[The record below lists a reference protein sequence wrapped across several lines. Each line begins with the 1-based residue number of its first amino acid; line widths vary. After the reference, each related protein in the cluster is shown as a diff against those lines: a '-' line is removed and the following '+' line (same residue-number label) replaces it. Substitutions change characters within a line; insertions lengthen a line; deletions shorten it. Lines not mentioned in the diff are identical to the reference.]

1 MTATAV
7 EPCRAA
13 RSRAR
18 ILSLSAAL
26 AALALSSGGSLG
38 AADAASGGKGQK
50 WSYQLQGDMG
60 STARTNS
67 DLAVVDPDHTGSPQR
82 LKKKPSGGE
91 RPVLAYISIG
101 EAESWRSYKCN
112 GKSWN
117 TGRTQGWDR
126 NYAVKYWDP
135 EWKAIV
141 KSRVR
146 KALSQGYDGVYLDR
160 VDTYENV
167 KAPGG
172 SRAEMIKL
180 VKEVA
185 AEAKSA
191 KGGAKVYVQNAE
203 ELLTDTSYVAAIDG
217 IAKEDLYYG
226 INHDGRRNSKSD
238 IQASVALLK
247 KAKAQG
253 KAVHIVEYVDGK
265 SRAQAESEIRS
276 QGFVPAFAPRH
287 LGRVKD

>member
-1 MTATAV
+1 MIADTSPTRSTLGKVTLCTLATGCLA
-7 EPCRAA
+7 
-13 RSRAR
+13 
-18 ILSLSAAL
+18 LSAA
-26 AALALSSGGSLG
+26 
-38 AADAASGGKGQK
+38 AASAKETGARN
-50 WSYQLQGDMG
+50 WSYQLQGDMR
-60 STARTNS
+60 STARANS
-67 DLAVVDPDHTGSPQR
+67 DLAVVDPDHTGTPHK
-82 LKKKPSGGE
+82 LKRKPTGGD

-101 EAESWRSYKCN
+101 EAETWRGYYKSKG

-117 TGRTQGWDR
+117 TGRTQGWSG

-146 KALSQGYDGVYLDR
+146 KALAEGYDGVYLDR

-185 AEAKSA
+185 AEARSTKS
-191 KGGAKVYVQNAE
+191 GAKVYVQNAE
-203 ELLTDTSYVAAIDG
+203 ELLSDKGYVAAIDG

-226 INHDGRRNSKSD
+226 INHDGRRNSKGD
-238 IQASVALLK
+238 IAASVALLK

-253 KAVHIVEYVDGK
+253 KAVHVVEYVGGGTR
-265 SRAQAESEIRS
+265 SQAEGEIRKN
-276 QGFVPAFAPRH
+276 GFVPGFARRG
-287 LGRVKD
+287 LDRAD

>member
-1 MTATAV
+1 MV
-7 EPCRAA
+7 FKLAA
-13 RSRAR
+13 RG
-18 ILSLSAAL
+18 AA
-26 AALALSSGGSLG
+26 AALALTGL
-38 AADAASGGKGQK
+38 AAAGMVTGTAEAASGKK
-50 WSYQLQGDMG
+50 SSNWSYQLQGDMN

-82 LKKKPSGGE
+82 LKKKPSGGD
-91 RPVLAYISIG
+91 RPVLAYISVG
-101 EAESWRSYKCN
+101 EAETWRGYYKS
-112 GKSWN
+112 GKGGKNWN
-117 TGRTQGWDR
+117 TGKTQGWGN

-135 EWKAIV
+135 EWKSIV

-146 KALSQGYDGVYLDR
+146 KALAQGYDGVYLDR

-185 AEAKSA
+185 AEARSA

-203 ELLTDTSYVAAIDG
+203 ELLTDKSYVASIDG

-226 INHDGRRNSKSD
+226 INHDGRRNSKGD
-238 IQASVALLK
+238 IDASVNLLK

-253 KAVHIVEYVDGK
+253 KAVHVVEYVDGK
-265 SRAQAESEIRS
+265 SRSSAEDEIRK
-276 QGFVPAFAPRH
+276 QGFVPAFAPRQ
-287 LGRVKD
+287 LQRAND

>member
-1 MTATAV
+1 MHGVNNMSTIHGHAGLLA
-7 EPCRAA
+7 
-13 RSRAR
+13 
-18 ILSLSAAL
+18 AAL
-26 AALALSSGGSLG
+26 AVAMAVSPPLAG
-38 AADAASGGKGQK
+38 DAAAQTSKGSGK

-60 STARTNS
+60 STTRTNS

-82 LKKKPSGGE
+82 LKKKPGGGD

-101 EAESWRSYKCN
+101 EAETWRGYKSS

-117 TGRTQGWDR
+117 TGKTQGWNN

-141 KSRVR
+141 KNRVR
-146 KALSQGYDGVYLDR
+146 KALDQGYDGVYLDR

-185 AEAKSA
+185 AEVKS
-191 KGGAKVYVQNAE
+191 KKRGAKVYVQNAE
-203 ELLTDTSYVAAIDG
+203 ELLTDKGYVSAIDG

-226 INHDGRRNSKSD
+226 INHDGRRNSKGD
-238 IQASVALLK
+238 IAASLSLLK
-247 KAKAQG
+247 KAQAQG
-253 KAVHIVEYVDGK
+253 KAVHVVEYVSG
-265 SRAQAESEIRS
+265 SARSQAESEIRK
-276 QGFVPAFAPRH
+276 QGFKPAFAPRS
-287 LGRVKD
+287 LDRAQD

>member
-1 MTATAV
+1 MILFHDKRSFARAASVAAALVVSLAATGDATAQTKK
-7 EPCRAA
+7 
-13 RSRAR
+13 
-18 ILSLSAAL
+18 
-26 AALALSSGGSLG
+26 
-38 AADAASGGKGQK
+38 ASK
-50 WSYQLQGDMG
+50 WSYQLQGDMN

-82 LKKKPSGGE
+82 LKKKPGGGD
-91 RPVLAYISIG
+91 RPVLAYISVG
-101 EAESWRSYKCN
+101 EAETWRGYYKG

-117 TGRTQGWDR
+117 TGKTQGWDK
-126 NYAVKYWDP
+126 NYAVKYWDA
-135 EWKAIV
+135 EWKGIV
-141 KSRVR
+141 KARVR
-146 KALSQGYDGVYLDR
+146 KALAQGYDGVYLDR

-185 AEAKSA
+185 AEARAA

-203 ELLTDTSYVAAIDG
+203 ELLTDKSYVASIDG

-226 INHDGRRNSKSD
+226 INHDGRRNSKAD
-238 IQASVALLK
+238 IDASLNLLK

-253 KAVHIVEYVDGK
+253 KAVHVVEYVGGG
-265 SRAQAESEIRS
+265 SRSQAESEIRK
-276 QGFVPAFAPRH
+276 QGFVPAFAPRS
-287 LGRVKD
+287 LQRASE

>member
-1 MTATAV
+1 MRHINGSWT
-7 EPCRAA
+7 
-13 RSRAR
+13 
-18 ILSLSAAL
+18 AAL
-26 AALALSSGGSLG
+26 AAVLAVGALG
-38 AADAASGGKGQK
+38 ATAGDALAEKKSGR

-82 LKKKPSGGE
+82 LKKKPGGGD

-101 EAESWRSYKCN
+101 EAESGRSYKSS

-117 TGRTQGWDR
+117 TGKTQGWGG

-146 KALSQGYDGVYLDR
+146 KALAQGYDGVYLDR
-160 VDTYENV
+160 VDTYESV

-185 AEAKSA
+185 AEAKSTR
-191 KGGAKVYVQNAE
+191 GGAKVYVQNAE
-203 ELLTDTSYVAAIDG
+203 ELLTDKGYVAAIDG
-217 IAKEDLYYG
+217 VAKEDLYYG
-226 INHDGRRNSKSD
+226 INHDGRRNSKAD
-238 IQASVALLK
+238 IDASVNLLK
-247 KAKAQG
+247 KAKAAG
-253 KAVHIVEYVDGK
+253 KAVHVVEYVGGK
-265 SRAQAESEIRS
+265 SRSQAEGEIRK
-276 QGFVPAFAPRH
+276 QGFVPAFAPRQLQH
-287 LGRVKD
+287 AD

>member
-1 MTATAV
+1 MI
-7 EPCRAA
+7 RHHAA
-13 RSRAR
+13 F
-18 ILSLSAAL
+18 AL
-26 AALALSSGGSLG
+26 ATGLLAATLAAGTAAAQSGKK
-38 AADAASGGKGQK
+38 ASN

-82 LKKKPSGGE
+82 LKKKPGGGD
-91 RPVLAYISIG
+91 RPVLAYISVG
-101 EAESWRSYKCN
+101 EAESWRSYKSS

-117 TGRTQGWDR
+117 TGKTQGWDK

-135 EWKAIV
+135 EWKSIV

-146 KALSQGYDGVYLDR
+146 KALAQGYDGVYLDR

-203 ELLTDTSYVAAIDG
+203 ELLTDKSYVAAIDG

-238 IQASVALLK
+238 VEASLNLLK

-253 KAVHIVEYVDGK
+253 KAVHVVEYVGGK
-265 SRAQAESEIRS
+265 SRAEAESEIRKH
-276 QGFVPAFAPRH
+276 GFVPAFGPRQ
-287 LGRVKD
+287 LERASN

>member
-1 MTATAV
+1 MIVNHAT
-7 EPCRAA
+7 RG
-13 RSRAR
+13 
-18 ILSLSAAL
+18 L
-26 AALALSSGGSLG
+26 AAAAVLLSSFVV
-38 AADAASGGKGQK
+38 ADAASAASTKK
-50 WSYQLQGDMG
+50 TSNWSYQLQGDMG

-82 LKKKPSGGE
+82 LKKNPSGGS
-91 RPVLAYISIG
+91 RPVLAYISVG
-101 EAESWRSYKCN
+101 EAETWRGYYKN
-112 GKSWN
+112 GKGSKNWN
-117 TGRTQGWDR
+117 TGKTQGWGN

-135 EWKAIV
+135 EWKSIV

-146 KALSQGYDGVYLDR
+146 KALAQGYDGVYLDR

-185 AEAKSA
+185 AEARSA

-203 ELLTDTSYVAAIDG
+203 ELLTDRGYVASIDG

-238 IQASVALLK
+238 IDASVNLLK

-253 KAVHIVEYVDGK
+253 KAVHVVEYVGGK
-265 SRAQAESEIRS
+265 SKSAAEGDIRK
-276 QGFVPAFAPRH
+276 QGFVPAFGPRQ
-287 LGRVKD
+287 LQRAGN

>member
-1 MTATAV
+1 MMFSHELRSVGFALAVLAGCGAAAGDATAQTKK
-7 EPCRAA
+7 
-13 RSRAR
+13 
-18 ILSLSAAL
+18 
-26 AALALSSGGSLG
+26 
-38 AADAASGGKGQK
+38 ASN
-50 WSYQLQGDMG
+50 WSYQLQGDMN
-60 STARTNS
+60 STARTKS

-82 LKKKPSGGE
+82 LKKKPGGGD
-91 RPVLAYISIG
+91 RPVLAYISVG
-101 EAESWRSYKCN
+101 EAETWRGYYKG

-117 TGRTQGWDR
+117 TGKTQGWDK

-135 EWKAIV
+135 EWKGIV
-141 KSRVR
+141 KARVR
-146 KALSQGYDGVYLDR
+146 KALAQGYDGVYLDR

-185 AEAKSA
+185 AEARSA

-203 ELLTDTSYVAAIDG
+203 ELLTDKSYVASIDG

-226 INHDGRRNSKSD
+226 INHDGRRNSKGD
-238 IQASVALLK
+238 IDASVNLLK

-253 KAVHIVEYVDGK
+253 KAVHVVEYVGGG
-265 SRAQAESEIRS
+265 SRTQAESEIRK
-276 QGFVPAFAPRH
+276 QGFVPAFAPRKLQH
-287 LGRVKD
+287 ASE

>member
-1 MTATAV
+1 MV
-7 EPCRAA
+7 ISHAA
-13 RSRAR
+13 RG
-18 ILSLSAAL
+18 AA
-26 AALALSSGGSLG
+26 AALALAGFAAADVMSGP
-38 AADAASGGKGQK
+38 ADAASGKK
-50 WSYQLQGDMG
+50 ASNWSYQLQGDMN

-82 LKKKPSGGE
+82 LKKKPGGGD
-91 RPVLAYISIG
+91 RPVLAYISVG
-101 EAESWRSYKCN
+101 EAETWRGYYKN
-112 GKSWN
+112 GKGGKNWN
-117 TGRTQGWDR
+117 TGKTQGWGN

-135 EWKAIV
+135 EWKSIV

-146 KALSQGYDGVYLDR
+146 KALAQGYDGVYLDR

-185 AEAKSA
+185 AEARST

-203 ELLTDTSYVAAIDG
+203 ELLTDKSYVASIDG

-226 INHDGRRNSKSD
+226 INHDGRRNSKGD
-238 IQASVALLK
+238 IDASVNLLK

-253 KAVHIVEYVDGK
+253 KAVHVVEYVGGK
-265 SRAQAESEIRS
+265 SRSSAEGEIRK
-276 QGFVPAFAPRH
+276 QGFVPAFAPRQ
-287 LGRVKD
+287 LQRASD